1 MSDAK
6 LFTPIKVGDVTLEHR
21 VVLAP
26 LTRFRADDKH
36 VPITKL
42 VAEHYAQRATV
53 RGTLLISEAT
63 FIAQQ
68 AGGYAAVPGI
78 WSQEQIAA
86 WKEVSEDAFTLRVAL
101 TRVIYV
107 VFIGCS
113 CSTRAWIIHLLATVG
128 SWSCGIA

>member
-86 WKEVSEDAFTLRVAL
+86 WKEVS
-101 TRVIYV
+101 
-107 VFIGCS
+107 
-113 CSTRAWIIHLLATVG
+113 
-128 SWSCGIA
+128 